1 MSDLIKYRHA
11 ISHLKAAEVYSQLS
25 HAVRL
30 KVGAVLM
37 RGDIPISMGWN
48 GRLPGQSNLCEDEQE
63 DGSLVTRPD
72 VRHAEINAL
81 NKLHRSNET
90 AKGSVMFCTHAACV
104 PCAMDI
110 VQAGVRAFVFEHEYR
125 DLAGLKYLVDNGVPV
140 YQWLEDNRA
149 FFKWGMFDTWDCTLK
164 EFRRAQY
171 YIRSEVI

>member
-1 MSDLIKYRHA
+1 MTDLIKYRHA

-37 RGDIPISMGWN
+37 RGDIPVSMGWN
-48 GRLPGQSNLCEDEQE
+48 GRLPGQDNGCEITNP
-63 DGSLVTRPD
+63 DGSLTTRPD
-72 VRHAEINAL
+72 VRHAEMNAL

-90 AKGSVMFCTHAACV
+90 AKDAVMFCTHAACL

-125 DLAGLKYLVDNGVPV
+125 DPDGLRYLVDNGVRV
-140 YQWLEDNRA
+140 YQLIDNK
-149 FFKWGMFDTWDCTLK
+149 FYTWDNTFK
-164 EFRRAQY
+164 GFERFAE
-171 YIRSEVI
+171 YIGNI